1 MQHRQTYMK
10 QGEDGAI
17 YGRVVLCSTELQD
30 ITLSILVWE
39 KLLFESM
46 LPSDASLN
54 LYCSLSAAKPLD
66 MALHYYK
73 ILSAGSSQPTAAST
87 GQHGQAPVSWYS
99 HFQWPFPSLHLI
111 HHSQSHRTEHPF
123 LKLYFETLNQTFSC
137 LTSSLSLPTLFA
149 QFLSLNLLFDCI
161 RTMVSHPGYYP
172 QPHTCIIPLP
182 PSCILR
188 LFCSLHTIWKIS
200 SWINTICEFSCWE
213 ASGEN
218 HAVLWTFIVINLNKL
233 SATLGNL
240 TEFL

>member
-1 MQHRQTYMK
+1 MK

-87 GQHGQAPVSWYS
+87 GQHGQAPVS
-99 HFQWPFPSLHLI
+99 
-111 HHSQSHRTEHPF
+111 
-123 LKLYFETLNQTFSC
+123 
-137 LTSSLSLPTLFA
+137 
-149 QFLSLNLLFDCI
+149 
-161 RTMVSHPGYYP
+161 
-172 QPHTCIIPLP
+172 
-182 PSCILR
+182 
-188 LFCSLHTIWKIS
+188 
-200 SWINTICEFSCWE
+200 
-213 ASGEN
+213 
-218 HAVLWTFIVINLNKL
+218 
-233 SATLGNL
+233 
-240 TEFL
+240 